1 MLVVGPSRL
10 VALVLAALSMAACG
24 GGSSA
29 AGSGAAG
36 SGAAVTSASAPG
48 GSSAAAGDP
57 NTDKLAQVLARGT
70 LVLSTDLEY
79 PPQSMAVAGA
89 TRTPGTKCADT
100 ELTTA
105 EVAGYDADTGKA
117 VAERLGVE
125 PCFSPQQWPEIIAG
139 GWGDHWD
146 ISWGSGAI
154 TEDRMTRLYVT
165 QPSYS
170 TPAGVFV
177 SQDAPFQHLA
187 ELSGT
192 TLGACTGCTMEQYLR
207 GTLVLPGAV
216 TARAFDEPTIKTYEN
231 EIPGLQAV
239 ADGKIDGFLC
249 SEPVGVG
256 EIDKGLNL
264 RMLPEPAYQSYKTG
278 YVDRESGLAS
288 AAFVAAVNEAV
299 DSLHADGTLAG
310 LSEKY
315 FGKDYAAAAAE
326 FDLSSIGQTVE

>member
-1 MLVVGPSRL
+1 MNGARRTRMMA
-10 VALVLAALSMAACG
+10 ALLAALSLVACG
-24 GGSSA
+24 SGSSV
-29 AGSGAAG
+29 AGSGSDAVSSSA
-36 SGAAVTSASAPG
+36 SGAS
-48 GSSAAAGDP
+48 GSPSGDP
-57 NTDKLAQVLARGT
+57 NADKLAQVLARGT

-79 PPQSMAVAGA
+79 PPQSMAVEGA

-100 ELTTA
+100 ELTAA

-117 VAERLGVE
+117 VAARLGVE

-177 SQDAPFQHLA
+177 SQDAPFQHLG

-216 TARAFDEPTIKTYEN
+216 TTRAFDEPTIKTYEN

-256 EIDKGLNL
+256 EIDKGLPL

-278 YVDRESGLAS
+278 YVDRESGLTS
-288 AAFVAAVNEAV
+288 AAFVAAVNEAI
-299 DSLHADGTLAG
+299 DALHADGTLAA

-315 FGKDYAAAAAE
+315 FGKDYAAAAAQ
-326 FDLSSIGQTVE
+326 FDMASIGQTVE